1 MIKSILIILNLSAIM
16 LFSIFNI
23 EDIIITHD
31 GPSTLANGETYEV
44 KIIINK
50 MDFSG
55 PGRLKLNLSQAEG
68 VTISEKD
75 SDGAS
80 FTFNN
85 NEGLFIWYDLPNS
98 KNIEIIYLIT
108 GSAESKGMQKI
119 SGTFSFINDNERK
132 QIDLPSY
139 IFEMAEKEAIVQA
152 APSVESVRSIEKVND
167 YYIVKIHTSKGKH
180 KGFARIKDKLPL
192 NYIAEAI
199 ETDGA
204 VFKNIDGSA
213 KFIWSDLPEELESFT
228 VSYKLNHIDNLDTS
242 FSITGEY
249 ASEHLIEEGYKSGV
263 EIPITHYI
271 KGSDVFAYN
280 TLENDTTKPLVIEQ
294 DTISETN
301 EEVAS
306 TNEDIVSN
314 DSIIDEKPEPIPA
327 VIEEDILVDNTI
339 NTEKVNTQINY
350 KVQILAAHRIAGKEY
365 FAKSFKFNDNFDLEN
380 HEGWVKY
387 TTGSFNEYKGARDK
401 RNNLS
406 SHRFPGPFVTAY
418 NNGERITVQEALI
431 VSKQTWIQ

>member
-1 MIKSILIILNLSAIM
+1 M
-16 LFSIFNI
+16 FNI

-31 GPSTLANGETYEV
+31 GSSTLANGKTSEV
-44 KIIINK
+44 KIVINK

-68 VTISEKD
+68 ITISEKN

-80 FTFNN
+80 FTFID
-85 NEGLFIWYDLPNS
+85 NEGLFIWYDLPSS
-98 KNIEIIYLIT
+98 KNIEISYLVT
-108 GSAESKGMQKI
+108 ASDESRGMQKI
-119 SGTFSFINDNERK
+119 SGTFSFINNNERK
-132 QIDLPSY
+132 QIELPSY
-139 IFEMAEKEAIVQA
+139 IFEISEKEVIAKA
-152 APSVESVRSIEKVND
+152 PPSVESVRSIEKIND
-167 YYIVKIHTSKGKH
+167 YYIVKIHTTKGKH

-213 KFIWSDLPEELESFT
+213 KFIWSDLAEGLESFT
-228 VSYKLNHIDNLDTS
+228 ISYKLKHIENIDTS

-249 ASEHLIEEGYKSGV
+249 ASEHLIKEGYKSGIK
-263 EIPITHYI
+263 IPISHYI
-271 KGSDVFAYN
+271 KGSDSFAYN
-280 TLENDTTKPLVIEQ
+280 TLENDTTKPDVSQQETSSDIVIE
-294 DTISETN
+294 TPSK
-301 EEVAS
+301 EEKI
-306 TNEDIVSN
+306 NN
-314 DSIIDEKPEPIPA
+314 DSTINEKPELIVEA
-327 VIEEDILVDNTI
+327 VVEIAKVEEIKEEILVDNTI
-339 NTEKVNTQINY
+339 NAAKVNAQINY

-365 FAKSFKFNDNFDLEN
+365 FSKSFKFNDQFNLEN

-387 TTGSFNEYKGARDK
+387 TTGSFSEYKRARDK

-406 SHRFPGPFVTAY
+406 NYQFPGPFVTAY
-418 NNGERITVQEALI
+418 NNGERVTVQEALI

>member
-1 MIKSILIILNLSAIM
+1 MIKSILIILNLSAVM

-98 KNIEIIYLIT
+98 KNIEITYLIK

-139 IFEMAEKEAIVQA
+139 IFEMAEKEAIVQV
-152 APSVESVRSIEKVND
+152 APSVESVRSIEKVNN
-167 YYIVKIHTSKGKH
+167 YYIVKIHTTKGKH

-192 NYIAEAI
+192 NYMAEAI

-213 KFIWSDLPEELESFT
+213 KFIWSDLS
-228 VSYKLNHIDNLDTS
+228 
-242 FSITGEY
+242 
-249 ASEHLIEEGYKSGV
+249 
-263 EIPITHYI
+263 
-271 KGSDVFAYN
+271 
-280 TLENDTTKPLVIEQ
+280 
-294 DTISETN
+294 
-301 EEVAS
+301 
-306 TNEDIVSN
+306 
-314 DSIIDEKPEPIPA
+314 
-327 VIEEDILVDNTI
+327 
-339 NTEKVNTQINY
+339 
-350 KVQILAAHRIAGKEY
+350 
-365 FAKSFKFNDNFDLEN
+365 
-380 HEGWVKY
+380 
-387 TTGSFNEYKGARDK
+387 
-401 RNNLS
+401 
-406 SHRFPGPFVTAY
+406 
-418 NNGERITVQEALI
+418 
-431 VSKQTWIQ
+431 